1 MTSYQTRL
9 LELLERLEATL
20 DEVRELLEDRE
31 PPASSGSAKV
41 VEAFADEAFRDR
53 DA

>member
-1 MTSYQTRL
+1 MTPYQTRL

-20 DEVRELLEDRE
+20 DEVRELLDSRD
-31 PPASSGSAKV
+31 PSASLGSAKAI
-41 VEAFADEAFRDR
+41 EAFADEAFRDR

>member
-1 MTSYQTRL
+1 M
-9 LELLERLEATL
+9 LELLERLESTL
-20 DEVRELLEDRE
+20 TEVREHLDR
-31 PPASSGSAKV
+31 AHRQADAGSAKA